1 MAAPNTARALARVG
15 AFLKKALAKEIVAQG
30 HDLTGKLK
38 NDVSE
43 QIKRDGSGFT
53 LDIFMQEYAPFVDKG
68 VKASRIPYRRGSGA
82 KSSKYI
88 SGLIDFI
95 RKRGLAT
102 GDKEVKN
109 IAFAIANNHKRYG
122 MPTRSSKRFSR
133 TGKRLEFVQ
142 EALDSVVDQITEI
155 FADAMLKDTELII
168 ESSFGNNN

>member
-1 MAAPNTARALARVG
+1 MAVVNQIKSLDRIARILR
-15 AFLKKALAKEIVAQG
+15 KALAKEIVAQG
-30 HDLTGKLK
+30 HDLSGKLK
-38 NDVSE
+38 QDIVQE
-43 QIKRDGSGFT
+43 IKRDGSGFT
-53 LDIFMQEYAPFVDKG
+53 LDIFMKEYAPFVDKG

-88 SGLIDFI
+88 SGLIDFV

-109 IAFAIANNHKRYG
+109 IAFAIANKHKREG